1 VWPNNQNIS
10 KSIVVTC
17 SVLLFSNIILPN
29 ANAQENPAAD
39 IIKKSQENLQ
49 KFENKSANTVQPR
62 AQKSV
67 DTAQSLQTDSLEPT
81 PQQTQQVLSQ
91 TGNSYVNEYCGVSIE
106 LPNGW
111 TATESDFTYQDKS
124 KTLANIHSEYH
135 DIFQLEFALENYGIA
150 KYSPMEILN
159 SERDYANLSPNAH
172 ILKSESKINGFPSY
186 KIAYST
192 GSPGE
197 YEFYMMDVLIVA
209 YDREYRILYQAAD
222 KAEFDIYGSTI
233 EDMAKTIKIT
243 KPEYQGINC

>member
-1 VWPNNQNIS
+1 M
-10 KSIVVTC
+10 VTC
-17 SVLLFSNIILPN
+17 SVLLFLIIIPPN
-29 ANAQENPAAD
+29 THAQENPAED

-49 KFENKSANTVQPR
+49 KFENKSANTVQPS

-67 DTAQSLQTDSLEPT
+67 DTHNKTKEKSPSQSLQTDSLEPT
-81 PQQTQQVLSQ
+81 PQQTQVLSQ

-124 KTLANIHSEYH
+124 KTLAYIHSEN
-135 DIFQLEFALENYGIA
+135 DDVFQLEFALENYGIA
-150 KYSPMEILN
+150 KYSPKEIVT

-172 ILKSESKINGFPSY
+172 ILKSESGKINGFPSY

-209 YDREYRILYQAAD
+209 YDREYRILYQAAN
-222 KAEFDIYGSTI
+222 KAEFDIYGSKI
-233 EDMAKTIKIT
+233 EDMAKTIKII
-243 KPEYQGINC
+243 KSEYEGINC